1 MIEVIYSDGKFL
13 AKGTFSLGIAG
24 VFENKDFNDSIIEID
39 GTLNQILKE
48 LEKEDSFSYLPLF
61 PYLKGNGN
69 TGEAIACGLADYY
82 NQKEREAQENIKQI
96 NDCILCN
103 LFERLE
109 DCEYPFWEIKQAI
122 IPGSIDEQSIDSIYD
137 TQENIYEWADDF
149 YEKPNNGTI
158 TKTDVEGKL
167 RKMFPMFDFDALYQS
182 IIPEGIVLK
191 GRFIEFQFSDSWG
204 KGLFCS
210 AYDRFDENFTSCDWH
225 NH

>member
-1 MIEVIYSDGKFL
+1 MIEVIYSDGKLL

-39 GTLNQILKE
+39 STLNHILKE

-61 PYLKGNGN
+61 PYLKENGN

-103 LFERLE
+103 LFEWLE

-158 TKTDVEGKL
+158 SKTDVEGKL

-204 KGLFCS
+204 KELFCS